1 VCWLGAA
8 TALNVFN
15 FQENIM
21 AHAATLE
28 IKGLNKQYQV
38 RGESLP
44 VLENISLSI
53 KPGEFVS
60 IVGSSGCGKS
70 TLLKLIIG
78 LEDDYQGELLLDGSR
93 IVGTSLERGIVFQE
107 HRLFPW
113 LTVEQNVGIGLL
125 NNTKLSEEEKRK
137 SIQEHIELVGLKD
150 FSKAYP
156 FQLSGGM
163 SQRVAIARALVNRPE
178 VLLLDEPFGALDAF
192 TRAFLQEE
200 LQRIWEKEGI
210 TMILVT
216 HDVEEA
222 VYLGDRVV
230 VMQPRP
236 GRIKR
241 IIDVPLARERN
252 RSSAEF
258 AAIKEEVLKEF
269 SHTAPA
275 TKGQVEVAVQE
286 EQSLPE
292 HGLSYQA

>member
-1 VCWLGAA
+1 
-8 TALNVFN
+8 
-15 FQENIM
+15 M

-38 RGESLP
+38 RGESLS
-44 VLENISLSI
+44 VLEDISLSI

-60 IVGSSGCGKS
+60 VVGSSGCGKS

-78 LEDDYQGELLLDGSR
+78 LEDDYQGELLLDGNR
-93 IVGTSLERGIVFQE
+93 LVGTSLERGIVFQE

-113 LTVEQNVGIGLL
+113 LTVEQNIGIGLL
-125 NNTKLSEEEKRK
+125 NNTKLTDDEKRK

-150 FSKAYP
+150 FANAYP
-156 FQLSGGM
+156 YQLSGGM

-192 TRAFLQEE
+192 TRAYLQEE

-241 IIDVPLARERN
+241 IVDVPLARERN
-252 RSSAEF
+252 RASAAF
-258 AAIKEEVLKEF
+258 AAIKEEVLSEFADTTGAKVELITEAAPKELYQH
-269 SHTAPA
+269 SD
-275 TKGQVEVAVQE
+275 E
-286 EQSLPE
+286 
-292 HGLSYQA
+292 LSYQEAA

>member
-1 VCWLGAA
+1 
-8 TALNVFN
+8 
-15 FQENIM
+15 M

-38 RGESLP
+38 HGQSLS

-113 LTVEQNVGIGLL
+113 LTVEQNIGIGLL
-125 NNTKLSEEEKRK
+125 NNTKLTEEEKLK
-137 SIQEHIELVGLKD
+137 SVQEHIELVGLKD
-150 FSKAYP
+150 FAKAYP
-156 FQLSGGM
+156 YQLSGGM

-200 LQRIWEKEGI
+200 LQRIWEQEGI

-241 IIDVPLARERN
+241 IVDVPLPRERN
-252 RSSAEF
+252 RASAEF
-258 AAIKEEVLKEF
+258 TALKKEVLSEF
-269 SHTAPA
+269 ADTTDAQSGLVDVPA
-275 TKGQVEVAVQE
+275 LE
-286 EQSLPE
+286 EKFQHSDELCYP
-292 HGLSYQA
+292 A

>member
-1 VCWLGAA
+1 
-8 TALNVFN
+8 
-15 FQENIM
+15 M

-28 IKGLNKQYQV
+28 IKALNKQYQV
-38 RGESLP
+38 RGESLS
-44 VLENISLSI
+44 VLENISLSV

-93 IVGTSLERGIVFQE
+93 IAGTSLERGIVFQE

-113 LTVEQNVGIGLL
+113 LTVEQNISIGLL
-125 NNTKLSEEEKRK
+125 NNTKLTDDEKRN
-137 SIQEHIELVGLKD
+137 SIREHIELVGLKD
-150 FSKAYP
+150 FANAYP
-156 FQLSGGM
+156 YQLSGGM

-192 TRAFLQEE
+192 TRAYLQEE

-241 IIDVPLARERN
+241 IVDVPLARERN
-252 RSSAEF
+252 RASSEF
-258 AAIKEEVLKEF
+258 AAIKEEVLREF
-269 SHTAPA
+269 SATEHARTELVAEPA
-275 TKGQVEVAVQE
+275 VEEPYQH
-286 EQSLPE
+286 S
-292 HGLSYQA
+292 HRLSYQA

>member
-1 VCWLGAA
+1 
-8 TALNVFN
+8 
-15 FQENIM
+15 M

-78 LEDDYQGELLLDGSR
+78 LEDEYQGELLLDGNR
-93 IVGTSLERGIVFQE
+93 IAGTSLERGIVFQE

-125 NNTKLSEEEKRK
+125 NNIKLSDEEKRR
-137 SIQEHIELVGLKD
+137 SVQEHIELVGLKD
-150 FSKAYP
+150 FAKAYP
-156 FQLSGGM
+156 YQLSGGM

-192 TRAFLQEE
+192 TRTYLQQE

-241 IIDVPLARERN
+241 IVDVPLARERN
-252 RSSAEF
+252 RASSEF
-258 AAIKEEVLKEF
+258 AAIKEEVLREF
-269 SHTAPA
+269 SATEHARTELVAEPA
-275 TKGQVEVAVQE
+275 VEEPYQH
-286 EQSLPE
+286 S
-292 HGLSYQA
+292 HRLSYQA

>member
-1 VCWLGAA
+1 
-8 TALNVFN
+8 
-15 FQENIM
+15 M
-21 AHAATLE
+21 AHAGTLE
-28 IKGLNKQYQV
+28 LKWLNKQYQV
-38 RGESLP
+38 RGESLS

-78 LEDDYQGELLLDGSR
+78 LENNYQGELLLDGQP
-93 IVGTSLERGIVFQE
+93 IKGTSLDRGIVFQE

-113 LTVEQNVGIGLL
+113 LTVVQNVAIGLL
-125 NNTKLSEEEKRK
+125 NNTKLSEAEKQK
-137 SIQEHIELVGLKD
+137 SVQEHIELVGLKD
-150 FSKAYP
+150 FANAYP
-156 FQLSGGM
+156 YQLSGGM

-200 LQRIWEKEGI
+200 LQRIWAKEGI

-241 IIDVPLARERN
+241 IVDVNLPRERN

-258 AAIKEEVLKEF
+258 AAIKEEVLREF
-269 SHTAPA
+269 SHQPEPSKSSHVAEAPA
-275 TKGQVEVAVQE
+275 AATYSNAAE
-286 EQSLPE
+286 LC
-292 HGLSYQA
+292 YQ

>member
-1 VCWLGAA
+1 
-8 TALNVFN
+8 
-15 FQENIM
+15 M

-38 RGESLP
+38 RGESLS

-78 LEDDYQGELLLDGSR
+78 LEDDYQGELLLDGGR

-113 LTVEQNVGIGLL
+113 LTVEQNIGIGLL
-125 NNTKLSEEEKRK
+125 NNTKLTDEEKRK
-137 SIQEHIELVGLKD
+137 SVQEHIELVGLKD
-150 FSKAYP
+150 FSNAYP
-156 FQLSGGM
+156 YQLSGGM

-192 TRAFLQEE
+192 TRAYLQQE
-200 LQRIWEKEGI
+200 LQRIWEQEGI

-241 IIDVPLARERN
+241 IVDVPLPRERN
-252 RSSAEF
+252 RASAEF
-258 AAIKEEVLKEF
+258 ASIKEEVLNEF
-269 SHTAPA
+269 ADTSDAKAELIAEP
-275 TKGQVEVAVQE
+275 VQE
-286 EQSLPE
+286 EQYQHSPE
-292 HGLSYQA
+292 LSYQA